1 MILIEYYPGY
11 DIGYDAT
18 KMYVDVSSIRY
29 ITHTTVGGH
38 KYLVIGFNGKSFT
51 LTDESGNDLLCRM
64 GLSKEDLIDEI
75 PDDWMLEDNIIVKE
89 VEE

>member
-29 ITHTTVGGH
+29 ITHTKIGGH
-38 KYLVIGFNGKSFT
+38 KYLVIGLDGKTFT
-51 LTDESGNDLLCRM
+51 LTDESGKELLSIM
-64 GLSKEDLIDEI
+64 GLSMEDMGLSS
-75 PDDWMLEDNIIVKE
+75 EDVF
-89 VEE
+89 V